1 MIFGR
6 VYSAALRGCIGQ
18 KSTCAT
24 TRTENSNNCI
34 GHAFTMF
41 TLDKRT
47 ILFLHAMI
55 LFEQRRLS
63 LNLFGYFVEKMS
75 EYQTGLKHISIVEL
89 ISA

>member
-1 MIFGR
+1 
-6 VYSAALRGCIGQ
+6 
-18 KSTCAT
+18 
-24 TRTENSNNCI
+24 
-34 GHAFTMF
+34 MF

-47 ILFLHAMI
+47 ISFLHAMI
-55 LFEQRRLS
+55 SFEQRRLS